1 VLAQCCRPVPGEE
14 IVGYITR
21 GRGISVHSVD
31 CPNVRNLLYN
41 PEREI
46 EVAWAGERDDLY
58 SVSLVLETEDR
69 HGMLARLTDAI
80 ARLDTNIRQIEADTE
95 RPGRG
100 NIIVVVDV
108 RDRAH
113 LERVRQALRNLP
125 GVLEVSRRMTGAGS
139 RAGLIRLTPGA
150 RGLGGEIG
158 ELSSAGRRALHL
170 AAAQATGADAHGAHD
185 AVDERLDRP
194 QVGLERA

>member
-1 VLAQCCRPVPGEE
+1 VIERLLPPERLGQAAPPEPSRIRRAFDRLVDGRAAGPVLVRGENDLLFVLAQCCRPVPGEE
-14 IVGYITR
+14 IVGYVTR

-46 EVAWAGERDDLY
+46 EVAWADARSDLY
-58 SVSLVLETEDR
+58 PVSLVLSTEDR

-80 ARLDTNIRQIEADTE
+80 AKLNTNIRQIEADTE

-100 NIIVVVDV
+100 NILVVVDV

-113 LERVRQALRNLP
+113 LEKVRQALRNLP
-125 GVLEVSRRMTGAGS
+125 GVLEVSRRMSGS
-139 RAGLIRLTPGA
+139 SGRVESPG
-150 RGLGGEIG
+150 
-158 ELSSAGRRALHL
+158 
-170 AAAQATGADAHGAHD
+170 
-185 AVDERLDRP
+185 
-194 QVGLERA
+194 